1 MGVTPTWQACPS
13 ASVAEFISRIHKL
26 TAPEERN
33 KCPLC
38 GFGACLA
45 VDLKMPYIVPS
56 GSGQATLVESTQADG
71 KTFEQL
77 RLECLQ
83 KGKLFED
90 PDFPAVEASLFYSQ
104 RVPVNFEWKRPG
116 VSEHFC
122 RIMILQDIGDSG

>member
-1 MGVTPTWQACPS
+1 M
-13 ASVAEFISRIHKL
+13 AEFTSHIHNL
-26 TAPEERN
+26 TAPEERH

-38 GFGACLA
+38 GFGAWLA
-45 VDLKMPYIVPS
+45 ADLKMPYTVPS

-116 VSEHFC
+116 VS
-122 RIMILQDIGDSG
+122 

>member
-1 MGVTPTWQACPS
+1 
-13 ASVAEFISRIHKL
+13 
-26 TAPEERN
+26 
-33 KCPLC
+33 
-38 GFGACLA
+38 
-45 VDLKMPYIVPS
+45 MPYIVPS